1 MKIRSVKYL
10 AGEGIKSMW
19 ANRLMTIASIGVLVA
34 CMVLMGLAVL
44 ITMNVDKALGTLE
57 QQNVIMAFFND
68 EISVRYGSAADD
80 YDKQQEAENTSSTQQ
95 TSSGSTSSAGGQNE
109 QAGKIPEDAYLIH
122 NEEEA
127 LDLCDKI
134 EKEIDN
140 IVKVEYF
147 SSEDA
152 LEIAKERY
160 LQGQEGPASYLEGSG
175 NPLSCGAKIT
185 LKDMALYDE
194 TLAALG
200 EVKGIDS
207 LQSHAKLAETITA
220 IKDGIGIAGFWI
232 IAILLIISLVIV
244 SNTIRVTMYSRKLEI
259 SIMKAVGATK
269 SFIRLPFIIE
279 GMAIGLISAGLSMG
293 IVYFCYRVATEAM
306 KNSGTLGMMEVIGF
320 GSVWLMV
327 LGMFVAIGLLAGMLG
342 SVIMISKYLR
352 KEGSEFAAI

>member
-1 MKIRSVKYL
+1 MKVRSVKYL

-68 EISVRYGSAADD
+68 EISVRYGSASVD
-80 YDKQQEAENTSSTQQ
+80 YDKLEQDTSST
-95 TSSGSTSSAGGQNE
+95 SNE
-109 QAGKIPEDAYLIH
+109 NEENKTDAIPEDAYLIH

-127 LDLCDKI
+127 LALCDKI
-134 EKEIDN
+134 EKDIDN
-140 IVKVEYF
+140 VIKVEYF

-152 LEIAKERY
+152 LKIAKDRY
-160 LQGQEGPASYLEGSG
+160 LEGQEGTAAYLDGSG

-185 LKDMALYDE
+185 LSDMSLYNE
-194 TLAALG
+194 TLTSLSKI
-200 EVKGIDS
+200 KGIDS
-207 LQSHAKLAETITA
+207 LQSHAKLADTITA
-220 IKDGIGIAGFWI
+220 IKEGIAVAGFWI

-279 GMAIGLISAGLSMG
+279 GMTIGLVSAGLSMG
-293 IVYFCYRVATEAM
+293 IVYFCYRVATESI
-306 KNSGTLGMMEVIGF
+306 KNNGTFGMMEVIGF
-320 GSVWLMV
+320 SSVWHLV
-327 LGMFVAIGLLAGMLG
+327 LGIFVAIGILAGVLG
-342 SVIMISKYLR
+342 SAIMISKYLK